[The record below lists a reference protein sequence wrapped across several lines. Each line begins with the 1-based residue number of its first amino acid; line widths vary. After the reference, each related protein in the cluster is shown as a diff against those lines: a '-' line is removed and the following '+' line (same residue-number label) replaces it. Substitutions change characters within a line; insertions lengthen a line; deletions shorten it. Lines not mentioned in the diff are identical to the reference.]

1 MEHKRL
7 TLSQAARE
15 SGLGLEEIRC
25 AIVAGHLLGE
35 ITENTGIFMIDSK
48 SLEAYMKAHH
58 GVTTGDPRRRV
69 LIIDDEINFGNLIK
83 LDLQRDA
90 RITARF
96 ASWGRDGVRLAGDFK
111 PHLVLLDLMLPDAT
125 GTEMLQE
132 LQHLRRDAGTKV
144 LAYSAHVEEAIR
156 SDPSLS
162 ERLKKF
168 GADGFVSKTVGL
180 RVLVTRVKELLGLGP
195 VRAGAA

>member
-1 MEHKRL
+1 MERKRL

-35 ITENTGIFMIDSK
+35 ISENTGIFMIDAK

-58 GVTTGDPRRRV
+58 GVATGDPRRRV

-96 ASWGRDGVRLAGDFK
+96 ASWGRDGVRLAGEFK
-111 PHLVLLDLMLPDAT
+111 PHLILLDLMLPDAT

-132 LQHLRRDAGTKV
+132 LQQLRRASGTKV
-144 LAYSAHVEEAIR
+144 LAYSAHVEQAIQG
-156 SDPSLS
+156 DPSLS
-162 ERLKKF
+162 ARLQRF

-180 RVLVTRVKELLGLGP
+180 RVLVARVKELLGLGP
-195 VRAGAA
+195 AQAGAA